1 LRLPSK
7 HIIQAFQRKL
17 LSWYFLHGRK
27 FPWREIQLDPY
38 RAIIAEILLQR
49 TKAETVSKVYLE
61 FLRKFPSWKSIVD
74 TDIKQ
79 LESVL
84 TPLGLYRQRARGL
97 KALAEKMIDTKGI
110 LPQNRD
116 ELMQLPMM
124 GQYLANAVELVLWNK
139 PSPLLDVNM
148 ARLLERYFK
157 KRKLADIRHDPYLQ
171 KLSSAVVNTPNA
183 LEMNWAVLDF
193 AALVCKAVKPECEIC
208 ILNED
213 CKYYKNSVKDK

>member
-1 LRLPSK
+1 
-7 HIIQAFQRKL
+7 
-17 LSWYFLHGRK
+17 
-27 FPWREIQLDPY
+27 
-38 RAIIAEILLQR
+38 
-49 TKAETVSKVYLE
+49 
-61 FLRKFPSWKSIVD
+61 
-74 TDIKQ
+74 
-79 LESVL
+79 
-84 TPLGLYRQRARGL
+84 
-97 KALAEKMIDTKGI
+97 MIDTKGI